1 MILVTGATGHL
12 GAATVDFLLKT
23 IPASQIAVL
32 ARDEN
37 KAVALKAK
45 GVDVRIGDYK
55 NYDSLVAAFKGAD
68 KVLLISSA
76 DLDDRFKQHKNAI
89 DAAIEVGVKHLIYTG
104 SDIKDITNSATG
116 DIADV
121 HNRTSNYLKESG
133 LTYTLLN
140 NNLYADVAPGF
151 VGEKVLE
158 TGVYFP
164 GGEGKVPFATRSD
177 MAEASAHVLITDGH
191 DNKEYAIAGDVAYS
205 FGDIAQLISEISGK
219 EITYTSPST
228 DEYKQALT
236 AAGVPEFYVGML
248 SDFAQAI
255 KDTEFDTQNSDLEKL
270 IGRKPTPLKD
280 YLRGVYSAQ

>member
-37 KAVALKAK
+37 KATPLKAK
-45 GVDVRIGDYK
+45 GVEVRIGDYK
-55 NYDSLVAAFKGAD
+55 NYESLVATFKGAD

-76 DLDDRFKQHKNAI
+76 DMDDRFKQHKKAI
-89 DAAIEVGVKHLIYTG
+89 DAAKEVGVKHLIYTG
-104 SDIKDITNSATG
+104 SDIKDITKSFTG
-116 DIADV
+116 EIADV
-121 HNRTSNYLKESG
+121 HNNTSQYLKESG

-140 NNLYADVAPGF
+140 NNLYADVIPTF
-151 VGEKVLE
+151 IGEKVLE

-177 MAEASAHVLITDGH
+177 MAEAAAHVLATDGH

-205 FGDIAQLISEISGK
+205 FGDITQLLSKISGK

-228 DEYKQALT
+228 DEFKQALT

-248 SDFAQAI
+248 ADFAQAI

-270 IGRKPTPLKD
+270 IGRKPTPLKE